1 MPANN
6 DVHDSSGVA
15 PAHQSN
21 VSFSSQSTGLTSN
34 SASQET
40 ENSNRL
46 GSDDQLGALTALL
59 ERENRIKEGAEK
71 FLKLPITD
79 TMRMQVESELEMAT
93 NEIEILMKRIEQETS
108 RGKRRRNGVG
118 PTAKRKF
125 AGQAP
130 PSTVRFRADS
140 DDRDRDDF
148 RTALNQANSY
158 LKSLVTISRPSSST
172 LTMISSSS
180 TSTGPTNF
188 ELDKARIDVM
198 NKLVSILQRNLRVRY
213 ELSMSELVQAS
224 VQSLPAFMVCQLTKC
239 ASVIP
244 SLSDRSSKHCRSAAY
259 RLIRHSLVDS
269 ASVEELNRQPLEW
282 FIVKWSL
289 ARDNKHAVE
298 REQVIKLIRAVV
310 DIVSEKRDRRG
321 NTGST
326 LIPLSEPIMRAFVA
340 VSEHAEDPFRQICVQ
355 TLAEMSL
362 LDIDLVART
371 GGIRFLLHALGEG
384 PVEIGPILAATFL
397 HIIDSPRTRAYL
409 RLGID
414 VEIALLA
421 VTDAYGRGSDHA
433 ERMRSCTKVIELML
447 RTWSGRYYQCLFLF
461 TADTMLGLMYFCM
474 DDQRAIKSIVNT
486 LRIPSLDT
494 REIILDMFFDLLN
507 IKAPEW
513 YKTFIDG
520 RRLTMYRKPRN
531 LPERVGENKSPER
544 PPETLKLTDQYIALL
559 ILVFTNAGLLDA
571 LTCMLEE
578 STIGSSLTRK
588 ATLLMGEIMQ
598 MANRVL
604 PLAIAANIQAIPRIF
619 NLASDYNRGE
629 HRIIGTSAISA
640 IDSFNRNRARLQPN
654 VKGTR
659 PRANSSEDAVRRGQR
674 QVEHSKI
681 KISMQM
687 DDKTFQSCLLE
698 TQVNG
703 VMSCSPKDNTKWN
716 FDILHEL
723 IDGPLLNPKRLEEA
737 IKVSRFM
744 RRLMSFF
751 HPFSH
756 RFSDLPRKQPNLR
769 WVRLGC
775 NLLTTLLASPDGVR
789 FLMTEDD
796 FLNQIVKSFAQLDPF
811 NGTPESDPI
820 FSKARILDTLT
831 YGYFEMLGT
840 LCKHPEGLELME
852 KSKIFTAFYHL
863 SELRDREDL
872 ITAVL
877 MNLDYTID
885 GHPRVVLLKA
895 LTSEDVRVRLF
906 ATNHLGELI
915 RNSLSPVSWSL
926 RLLLTQLYDPSP
938 EVCEMAIQFLEEAC
952 DAMEVLQLVVE
963 MQPTMDHLGEIGHPL
978 LLKFMSTP
986 MGFRYLYNAGYID
999 REMDMWFHERNTY
1012 YVVQVEIFLAKVF
1025 SSEAAEDDEDV
1036 LRMSKTELGCQV
1048 LSEKGHFA
1056 EFSHFIR
1063 QHGLESEDLELILKL
1078 KSILWAVGNVGATE
1092 GGLPFLEEEEI
1103 IPSILDIAEHS
1114 LIPSVRGTCFFVLGL
1129 ISSTTQGAEI
1139 LDDYRWEATLSPL
1152 GLPTG
1157 LCVPVDLDRFI
1168 SLPTWEPIEAKSNTD
1183 VRLLPPTVQTEL
1195 EVITAI
1201 DNLSNTVI
1209 ANAASRSLARMKS
1222 RPEYR
1227 SAFTSPTVF
1236 FRALHIISTQ
1246 RYRLPVR
1253 RYILDL
1259 FNIELDHDV
1268 IKAICDAAVS
1278 LRAPPS
1284 FKQSEAHISRVVSM
1298 LGPKYAG
1305 RESDSDAEEDD
1316 SEMDDMAE
1324 EVAVKNNPVIM
1335 LRPHLLHVRERKIIV
1350 IYVA

>member
-1 MPANN
+1 MAG
-6 DVHDSSGVA
+6 HKKRRTC
-15 PAHQSN
+15 
-21 VSFSSQSTGLTSN
+21 TGHPTIR
-34 SASQET
+34 
-40 ENSNRL
+40 RL
-46 GSDDQLGALTALL
+46 ESLTALL

-79 TMRMQVESELEMAT
+79 TMRMQVESELDMAT
-93 NEIEILMKRIEQETS
+93 NEIQILTKRIEQGGY
-108 RGKRRRNGVG
+108 RKNGVG
-118 PTAKRKF
+118 PTTKRKF

-130 PSTVRFRADS
+130 PTTIRFRANS

-148 RTALNQANSY
+148 RTALTQANSWI
-158 LKSLVTISRPSSST
+158 KSLASLPRSSESTLAAVSSSNNA
-172 LTMISSSS
+172 
-180 TSTGPTNF
+180 TSPAN
-188 ELDKARIDVM
+188 LDQDRARIDIM
-198 NKLVSILQRNLRVRY
+198 NKFVSLLQRNLRVRY
-213 ELSMSELVQAS
+213 EISVSELVQA
-224 VQSLPAFMVCQLTKC
+224 
-239 ASVIP
+239 VIP
-244 SLSDRSSKHCRSAAY
+244 SISDRSSKYSRAAAY

-269 ASVEELNRQPLEW
+269 ASIEELHRQPLEW
-282 FIVKWSL
+282 FIVKSL
-289 ARDNKHAVE
+289 ARDNKHGIE
-298 REQVIKLIRAVV
+298 REQVIKLIRTVV

-321 NTGST
+321 NTGTTS
-326 LIPLSEPIMRAFVA
+326 IPLTEPIMRAFVA
-340 VSEHAEDPFRQICVQ
+340 VAEHAEDPFRQICVQ

-362 LDIDLVART
+362 LDIDLVARS

-384 PVEIGPILAATFL
+384 PATFL

-409 RLGID
+409 RIGID

-433 ERMRSCTKVIELML
+433 ERMRSCAKVIQLML
-447 RTWSGRYYQCLFLF
+447 RTWSG
-461 TADTMLGLMYFCM
+461 LMYFCM
-474 DDQRAIKSIVNT
+474 EDQRAIKSIVNT
-486 LRIPSLDT
+486 LRIPSLQT

-531 LPERVGENKSPER
+531 LPERLDEHKSSERSPE
-544 PPETLKLTDQYIALL
+544 TFKLTDQYIALL
-559 ILVFTNAGLLDA
+559 VMVFTNAGLLDA
-571 LTCMLEE
+571 LTSMLEE
-578 STIGSSLTRK
+578 STTGSNLTRK
-588 ATLLMGEIMQ
+588 ATLLMAEVMQ
-598 MANRVL
+598 VANRVL
-604 PLAIAANIQAIPRIF
+604 PLTFAAKIQAVPRVF

-629 HRIIGTSAISA
+629 HRIVGTSVISA
-640 IDSFNRNRARLQPN
+640 IDSFNRNQARLQPN
-654 VKGTR
+654 VKSTR
-659 PRANSSEDAVRRGQR
+659 PRANSTEDAVRRGQR
-674 QVEHSKI
+674 QVEQIKI
-681 KISMQM
+681 KTGMQM
-687 DDKTFQSCLLE
+687 DDKTFQSSLLE
-698 TQVNG
+698 TQV
-703 VMSCSPKDNTKWN
+703 MLTKDNMKWN
-716 FDILHEL
+716 FDMIQEL
-723 IDGPLLNPKRLEEA
+723 IEGPLLNPKRLEEA

-751 HPFSH
+751 YPFSH
-756 RFSDLPRKQPNLR
+756 RFSDLQRKQANLR

-789 FLMTEDD
+789 FLISEDD
-796 FLNQIVKSFAQLDPF
+796 FLKQIVKSFAQLDPF
-811 NGTPESDPI
+811 NNTSESDPI
-820 FSKARILDTLT
+820 FSKARVSDTLT

-840 LCKHPEGLELME
+840 LSRHPDGIELME

-872 ITAVL
+872 ITAVIN
-877 MNLDYTID
+877 NLDYTID
-885 GHPRVVLLKA
+885 GHPRVVLSKA
-895 LTSEDVRVRLF
+895 LTSSDVHIRLF

-915 RNSLSPVSWSL
+915 RNSLSPVPWTL
-926 RLLLTQLYDPSP
+926 RLLLTQLYDPAP

-999 REMDMWFHERNTY
+999 REMDMWFHERNIY

-1025 SSEAAEDDEDV
+1025 SSEAADDDEDV
-1036 LRMSKTELGCQV
+1036 LAFDGVVPPHFYGEMSKTELGCQV

-1063 QHGLESEDLELILKL
+1063 QHGLEREDLELILKL

-1103 IPSILDIAEHS
+1103 IPSILDVAEHS

-1129 ISSTTQGAEI
+1129 ISSTTQGTEI

-1157 LCVPVDLDRFI
+1157 LCVPVDLDKFI
-1168 SLPTWEPIEAKSNTD
+1168 SVRTD
-1183 VRLLPPTVQTEL
+1183 ADIRLLPPTVQMEL

-1222 RPEYR
+1222 RPEYQP
-1227 SAFTSPTVF
+1227 AFASPAML
-1236 FRALHIISTQ
+1236 FRALHMISSH
-1246 RYRLPVR
+1246 RYP
-1253 RYILDL
+1253 
-1259 FNIELDHDV
+1259 
-1268 IKAICDAAVS
+1268 AVS

-1298 LGPKYAG
+1298 LGPKHAG
-1305 RESDSDAEEDD
+1305 GESDSDEGEND
-1316 SEMDDMAE
+1316 SEMDDVAE
-1324 EVAVKNNPVIM
+1324 EGAVKNNVVIT
-1335 LRPHLLHVRERKIIV
+1335 LRPVSRTIGFDE
-1350 IYVA
+1350 

>member
-1 MPANN
+1 MNSN
-6 DVHDSSGVA
+6 GA
-15 PAHQSN
+15 P
-21 VSFSSQSTGLTSN
+21 L
-34 SASQET
+34 ET
-40 ENSNRL
+40 ENVHRP
-46 GSDDQLGALTALL
+46 SDDQLKALATLL

-79 TMRMQVESELEMAT
+79 TMRIQVESELEMAT
-93 NEIEILMKRIEQETS
+93 NEIEILTKRIELETS
-108 RGKRRRNGVG
+108 RGKRRKNGVG
-118 PTAKRKF
+118 PATKRKF
-125 AGQAP
+125 AGQTP
-130 PSTVRFRADS
+130 PTNVRFRADS

-148 RTALNQANSY
+148 RTALNQASAY
-158 LKSLVTISRPSSST
+158 IKSLGSLARPSASPPVAV
-172 LTMISSSS
+172 SSSS
-180 TSTGPTNF
+180 SDTTASTSSDQ
-188 ELDKARIDVM
+188 DKARIDVM
-198 NKLVSILQRNLRVRY
+198 NKFVVLLQRNLRVRY
-213 ELSMSELVQAS
+213 EISIADLVQA
-224 VQSLPAFMVCQLTKC
+224 VL
-239 ASVIP
+239 P
-244 SLSDRSSKHCRSAAY
+244 SLSDRCSNYCRAAAY

-269 ASVEELNRQPLEW
+269 AAIEELHQQPLEW
-282 FIVKWSL
+282 FIVKSL

-298 REQVIKLIRAVV
+298 REQVIKLIRTVV

-321 NTGST
+321 NTGATSV
-326 LIPLSEPIMRAFVA
+326 PLSEPIMRAFVA
-340 VSEHAEDPFRQICVQ
+340 VAEHAEDPFRPICIQ

-362 LDIDLVART
+362 LDVDLVARS

-384 PVEIGPILAATFL
+384 PAEIGPILAATFL

-433 ERMRSCTKVIELML
+433 ERMRSCTKVIQLML
-447 RTWSGRYYQCLFLF
+447 RTWS
-461 TADTMLGLMYFCM
+461 GLMYFCM
-474 DDQRAIKSIVNT
+474 DDQRAIKSIVDT
-486 LRIPSLDT
+486 LRIPSLET

-531 LPERVGENKSPER
+531 LPERLGEHKSPAR

-559 ILVFTNAGLLDA
+559 VLVFTNAGLLDA
-571 LTCMLEE
+571 LTSMLEE
-578 STIGSSLTRK
+578 RTTGSNLTRK
-588 ATLLMGEIMQ
+588 ATLLMAEVMQ

-604 PLAIAANIQAIPRIF
+604 PLNVAAKIQAVPRVF

-629 HRIIGTSAISA
+629 HRIVGTSAISA
-640 IDSFNRNRARLQPN
+640 IDSFNRNRSRLQPN
-654 VKGTR
+654 VKNAR
-659 PRANSSEDAVRRGQR
+659 PRANSAEDAVRRGQR
-674 QVEHSKI
+674 QVEQSKI
-681 KISMQM
+681 KIGMQM
-687 DDKTFQSCLLE
+687 DDRTFQSLLLE
-698 TQVNG
+698 TQV
-703 VMSCSPKDNTKWN
+703 MLTKDNAKWN
-716 FDILHEL
+716 FDMLQEL

-775 NLLTTLLASPDGVR
+775 CLLTTLLASPDGVR
-789 FLMTEDD
+789 FLLSEDD
-796 FLNQIVKSFAQLDPF
+796 FLKQIVKSFAQLDPF

-820 FSKARILDTLT
+820 FSKARISDTLT

-840 LCKHPEGLELME
+840 LSKHPEGIELME

-863 SELRDREDL
+863 SELRNREDL
-872 ITAVL
+872 ITTVIT
-877 MNLDYTID
+877 NLDYTID
-885 GHPRVVLLKA
+885 GHPRVVLSKA
-895 LTSEDVRVRLF
+895 LTSSDVHIRLF

-915 RNSLSPVSWSL
+915 RNSISPVAWTL
-926 RLLLTQLYDPSP
+926 RLLLTQLYDPAP

-986 MGFRYLYNAGYID
+986 MGFRYLYSAGYID
-999 REMDMWFHERNTY
+999 REMDMWFHERNIY

-1036 LRMSKTELGCQV
+1036 LAFDGVVPPHFYGEMSKTELGCQV
-1048 LSEKGHFA
+1048 LGEKGHFA

-1063 QHGLESEDLELILKL
+1063 QHGLESDDLELILKL
-1078 KSILWAVGNVGATE
+1078 KSILWAVGNVGATD

-1103 IPSILDIAEHS
+1103 IPSVLEIAEHS

-1152 GLPTG
+1152 GFPTG
-1157 LCVPVDLDRFI
+1157 LCIPVDLDKFI
-1168 SLPTWEPIEAKSNTD
+1168 SLPTWEPVEVKSDAD

-1227 SAFTSPTVF
+1227 SAFASPSVF

-1259 FNIELDHDV
+1259 FNIELDGDV
-1268 IKAICDAAVS
+1268 VKAISEAAVS

-1298 LGPKYAG
+1298 FGLKHTGD
-1305 RESDSDAEEDD
+1305 ESDSDEEEDD
-1316 SEMDDMAE
+1316 SEMDDVAE
-1324 EVAVKNNPVIM
+1324 EGAAKNHPVIT
-1335 LRPHLLHVRERKIIV
+1335 LRPVSRIIGFNK
-1350 IYVA
+1350 

>member
-6 DVHDSSGVA
+6 EVHDSSGVA

-21 VSFSSQSTGLTSN
+21 TSFSSQSTGLTSN
-34 SASQET
+34 SASHET
-40 ENSNRL
+40 ESSNRP
-46 GSDDQLGALTALL
+46 SDDQVRIYAPYSKGGLTSATAAGSANSSPREGKPHQGRCREISQTPHHRESNKVRTQPQSHPFSTPTGLL
-59 ERENRIKEGAEK
+59 
-71 FLKLPITD
+71 
-79 TMRMQVESELEMAT
+79 
-93 NEIEILMKRIEQETS
+93 QETS
-108 RGKRRRNGVG
+108 RGKRKRNGAR

-158 LKSLVTISRPSSST
+158 LKALATTSRASPST
-172 LTMISSSS
+172 PAMVSSSS
-180 TSTGPTNF
+180 TSTVPTHS
-188 ELDKARIDVM
+188 ELDKARIDIA
-198 NKLVSILQRNLRVRY
+198 NKLVILLQRNLRVRY
-213 ELSMSELVQAS
+213 ELSMSELVQA
-224 VQSLPAFMVCQLTKC
+224 
-239 ASVIP
+239 VIP
-244 SLSDRSSKHCRSAAY
+244 SLSDRSSKHCRAAAY

-269 ASVEELNRQPLEW
+269 ASVEELHHQPLEW
-282 FIVKWSL
+282 FIVKSL

-310 DIVSEKRDRRG
+310 DIISEKRDRRG

-340 VSEHAEDPFRQICVQ
+340 VAEHAEDPFRQICVQ

-447 RTWSGRYYQCLFLF
+447 RTWSG
-461 TADTMLGLMYFCM
+461 LMYFCM
-474 DDQRAIKSIVNT
+474 EDQRAIKSIVNT

-494 REIILDMFFDLLN
+494 REIVLDMFFDLLN

-531 LPERVGENKSPER
+531 LPERIGENKSLER

-571 LTCMLEE
+571 LSCMLEE
-578 STIGSSLTRK
+578 STIGSNLTRK
-588 ATLLMGEIMQ
+588 ATLLMAEVMQ

-604 PLAIAANIQAIPRIF
+604 PLNIAASIQAVPRVF

-629 HRIIGTSAISA
+629 YRIIGTSAISA

-659 PRANSSEDAVRRGQR
+659 PRANSAEDAVRRGQR
-674 QVEHSKI
+674 QVEQSKI
-681 KISMQM
+681 KLGMQM
-687 DDKTFQSCLLE
+687 DDKTFQSYLLE
-698 TQVNG
+698 TQV
-703 VMSCSPKDNTKWN
+703 MLTKDNTKWN
-716 FDILHEL
+716 FDILQEL

-756 RFSDLPRKQPNLR
+756 RFSDLPRKQPNFR

-775 NLLTTLLASPDGVR
+775 NLLTTLLASSDGVR
-789 FLMTEDD
+789 FLTTEDD

-820 FSKARILDTLT
+820 FSKARISDTLT

-840 LCKHPEGLELME
+840 LSKHPEGLELLE

-863 SELRDREDL
+863 SELRNREDL
-872 ITAVL
+872 ITAVIT
-877 MNLDYTID
+877 NLDYTID

-895 LTSEDVRVRLF
+895 LTSEDVHVRLF
-906 ATNHLGELI
+906 ATSHLGELI
-915 RNSLSPVSWSL
+915 RNSLSPVPWSL

-1092 GGLPFLEEEEI
+1092 GGLPFLEEEDI
-1103 IPSILDIAEHS
+1103 IPSILDIAAHS

-1168 SLPTWEPIEAKSNTD
+1168 SLPTWEPIEVKSDAD

-1259 FNIELDHDV
+1259 FSIELDYDV
-1268 IKAICDAAVS
+1268 IKAIHDAAVS

-1298 LGPKYAG
+1298 LGPKHAG

-1316 SEMDDMAE
+1316 SEMDDTAE
-1324 EVAVKNNPVIM
+1324 EVVVKNNPVIM
-1335 LRPHLLHVRERKIIV
+1335 LRPVSRIIGFDT
-1350 IYVA
+1350 

>member
-6 DVHDSSGVA
+6 DVQDVSGVA
-15 PAHQSN
+15 STLQSN
-21 VSFSSQSTGLTSN
+21 VTFSSQSTAVNSN
-34 SASQET
+34 SVSQET
-40 ENSNRL
+40 DISIRP
-46 GSDDQLGALTALL
+46 SDDQLEALTALL

-93 NEIEILMKRIEQETS
+93 NEIEMLTKRIEQET
-108 RGKRRRNGVG
+108 RGKRRKNGAG
-118 PTAKRKF
+118 PTTKRKF

-130 PSTVRFRADS
+130 PSSVRFRADS
-140 DDRDRDDF
+140 DDKDRDDF
-148 RTALNQANSY
+148 RTALNQANTY
-158 LKSLVTISRPSSST
+158 LKSLANTSRPSLST
-172 LTMISSSS
+172 PAMASS
-180 TSTGPTNF
+180 TSPSPGTTNS
-188 ELDKARIDVM
+188 ELDKSRIDII
-198 NKLVSILQRNLRVRY
+198 NKLVNLLQRNLRVCY
-213 ELSMSELVQAS
+213 ELSVSDVVQ
-224 VQSLPAFMVCQLTKC
+224 
-239 ASVIP
+239 SVIP
-244 SLSDRSSKHCRSAAY
+244 CLSDKSSNHCRAASY

-269 ASVEELNRQPLEW
+269 ASVEELHRQPLEW
-282 FIVKWSL
+282 FIVKSL

-321 NTGST
+321 STGSNI
-326 LIPLSEPIMRAFVA
+326 IPLSEPIMRAFVA
-340 VSEHAEDPFRQICVQ
+340 VAEHAEDPFRQICVE

-384 PVEIGPILAATFL
+384 PAELGPILAATFL

-409 RLGID
+409 RLGVD
-414 VEIALLA
+414 VEIAFLA

-447 RTWSGRYYQCLFLF
+447 RTWSG
-461 TADTMLGLMYFCM
+461 LMYFCM
-474 DDQRAIKSIVNT
+474 EDQRAIKSIVNT

-494 REIILDMFFDLLN
+494 REIVLDMFFDLLN

-531 LPERVGENKSPER
+531 LPERIGENKQPER

-578 STIGSSLTRK
+578 NTMGSTLTRK
-588 ATLLMGEIMQ
+588 ATLLMAEVMQ

-604 PLAIAANIQAIPRIF
+604 PLAVAATIQAVPRIF
-619 NLASDYNRGE
+619 NLASDYNPGE
-629 HRIIGTSAISA
+629 HRIVGTSAMSA

-654 VKGTR
+654 IKGTR
-659 PRANSSEDAVRRGQR
+659 PRANSAEDAVRRGQR
-674 QVEHSKI
+674 QVEQSKI
-681 KISMQM
+681 KMGMQM

-698 TQVNG
+698 TQV
-703 VMSCSPKDNTKWN
+703 MLTKDNVKWN
-716 FDILHEL
+716 FDMLQEL
-723 IDGPLLNPKRLEEA
+723 IEGPLLNPKRLEEA

-789 FLMTEDD
+789 FLMSEDD

-820 FSKARILDTLT
+820 FSKARISDTLT

-840 LCKHPEGLELME
+840 LSKHPEGLELME
-852 KSKIFTAFYHL
+852 KSKVFTAFYHL
-863 SELRDREDL
+863 SELRNREDL
-872 ITAVL
+872 ITAVIT
-877 MNLDYTID
+877 NLDYTID
-885 GHPRVVLLKA
+885 GHPRVVLSKA
-895 LTSEDVRVRLF
+895 LTSEDVHVRLF
-906 ATNHLGELI
+906 ATSHLGELI

-1036 LRMSKTELGCQV
+1036 LAFDGVVPPHFYGEMSKTELGCQV

-1114 LIPSVRGTCFFVLGL
+1114 PIPSVRGTCFFVLGL
-1129 ISSTTQGAEI
+1129 ISSTTQGVEI

-1157 LCVPVDLDRFI
+1157 LCVPMDLDRFI
-1168 SLPTWEPIEAKSNTD
+1168 SLPTWEPIEVKSD
-1183 VRLLPPTVQTEL
+1183 ADIRLLPPIVQTEL

-1298 LGPKYAG
+1298 LGPKHAG
-1305 RESDSDAEEDD
+1305 RESDSDPEEDD
-1316 SEMDDMAE
+1316 SEMDDVAE
-1324 EVAVKNNPVIM
+1324 EPVVKNNLVIT
-1335 LRPHLLHVRERKIIV
+1335 LRPVSRIIGFD
-1350 IYVA
+1350 A